1 MGDNETA
8 SSLTADA
15 ADLLQRKGTI
25 EILTEIGS
33 EGPQRHTDLRQ
44 ELLLSSSTIQQR
56 LKNGKECDLWEQQL
70 EDRSG
75 VAAKV
80 YALTDLGEEV
90 YGYAEAEGLDTMYR
104 IRRGLIRELENA
116 ERRVIINSSPK
127 NSDWIRDIEIE
138 DHDTP
143 FDQSFINMFK

>member
-1 MGDNETA
+1 MGSNETEL
-8 SSLTADA
+8 SLTADA

-25 EILTEIGS
+25 EILAEIGS
-33 EGPQRHTDLRQ
+33 EGPQRHTDLRE

-80 YALTDLGEEV
+80 YALTDLGKEV
-90 YGYAEAEGLDTMYR
+90 YEHAETEGLDTMYR

-116 ERRVIINSSPK
+116 ERRVIIDSSP
-127 NSDWIRDIEIE
+127 NEADWLHDIEIE
-138 DHDTP
+138 DHDTD
-143 FDQSFINMFK
+143 FDQSFINMFS

>member
-1 MGDNETA
+1 MGSNENEP
-8 SSLTADA
+8 SLTADA

-33 EGPQRHTDLRQ
+33 EGPQRHTDLRE

-56 LKNGKECDLWEQQL
+56 LKTGKECNLWQQKL
-70 EDRSG
+70 QDRSG

-80 YALTDLGEEV
+80 YTLTDLGEIV
-90 YGYAEAEGLDTMYR
+90 YGHAESENLDKMYR

-116 ERRVIINSSPK
+116 ERRVVIDSSP
-127 NSDWIRDIEIE
+127 NEADWIHDIQIE
-138 DHDTP
+138 DHDTD
-143 FDQSFINMFK
+143 FDQSFINQFF